1 MYEHIP
7 GRVNVKLFSNLL
19 GLDGS
24 IHYMDEINKITLT
37 HSLSQKEQQQQQQ
50 LHMHDVP

>member
-7 GRVNVKLFSNLL
+7 GRVNVKLFSNLF

-24 IHYMDEINKITLT
+24 IHYMDEINEVTLT
-37 HSLSQKEQQQQQQ
+37 HSLSQKEQQQQ